1 MLFVRYLNSIPASV
15 IIKSP
20 EFKIR
25 FLLFL
30 NDSTIQRFYTRISA
44 VNLEISWLDMI
55 RRKKR
60 LLKNL
65 RIPIA
70 KNSLLQNQYKMR
82 KRRFTPKRS
91 KTNCFGVT
99 LLFLILYWFCRRE
112 FFAIGI
118 LRFFR
123 SLFFLRI
130 MSSQEISRL
139 TADILV

>member
-20 EFKIR
+20 ESKIR

-82 KRRFTPKRS
+82 KRRVTAKKNYLQLVLEASYSFTCLCGS
-91 KTNCFGVT
+91 
-99 LLFLILYWFCRRE
+99 Y
-112 FFAIGI
+112 
-118 LRFFR
+118 
-123 SLFFLRI
+123 RI
-130 MSSQEISRL
+130 Q
-139 TADILV
+139 